1 MPGGT
6 KNRRLTRFQSLSY
19 NSRDL
24 GNGKSGEIP
33 PLPRNC
39 KRSELSMN
47 ATVRPG
53 EREGAQTQRGVSQ
66 ETGQIPSIADVHG
79 FEGGPDT

>member
-1 MPGGT
+1 MG
-6 KNRRLTRFQSLSY
+6 LTVLRSLSY
-19 NSRDL
+19 NFRDL

-39 KRSELSMN
+39 KRLELSMN
-47 ATVRPG
+47 ATVRRG
-53 EREGAQTQRGVSQ
+53 GREGAQTQRGASQ
-66 ETGQIPSIADVHG
+66 ETGQIPSFLDVTG